1 MEASRLT
8 AYRRK
13 GVPKWE
19 ASGAENPCLQP
30 NDPACSSATLES
42 GVGEVRILF
51 DEQRV
56 EAAADSSIPALATKG
71 GATTP
76 LFLVSAYEEGADC
89 MTSQPGDLFSEVE
102 CVPYW
107 NDSFI
112 QAEVVKWFRKE
123 PQRHDITRL

>member
-1 MEASRLT
+1 
-8 AYRRK
+8 
-13 GVPKWE
+13 
-19 ASGAENPCLQP
+19 
-30 NDPACSSATLES
+30 
-42 GVGEVRILF
+42 LF

-71 GATTP
+71 GGTTP
-76 LFLVSAYEEGADC
+76 LFLVSAYEGGADC

-112 QAEVVKWFRKE
+112 QAEVGKWFRLVFTEAGSGNSAPITVRLTSLGGSSYDE
-123 PQRHDITRL
+123 PDRRYTCRKPR

>member
-1 MEASRLT
+1 MA
-8 AYRRK
+8 
-13 GVPKWE
+13 PKWE

-71 GATTP
+71 
-76 LFLVSAYEEGADC
+76 DC